1 MAENDDKSIVGL
13 NKHIADLNQNAGLQ
27 TIHSKKIAD
36 LTVKRNQMAAKAS
49 GLSEKQAGR
58 RQDYETNM
66 KASQNRQEE
75 AIKAGGKNAP
85 IALAEGRLQKKM
97 QRKEARALAF
107 QQFTSLQG
115 IKDGLGNLAKSMGGR
130 MKSGAKL
137 AAKGIGVLMLFALI
151 QTDTFKN
158 AVKLL
163 VGFISDFIGI
173 FTGETELTMAQTTM
187 ILGAA
192 VAAAIFFLVK
202 MGASIKTS
210 MLSFGTNYDTVFGK
224 KGALKKH
231 AGKLKSM
238 ASSAYTKVV
247 DALGIAFKFLFGKT
261 GFLRATMIPRL
272 GAMAASLM
280 AGAIPM
286 LASMGVAFM
295 GMLSSF
301 GAMLVPLLP
310 FIAIGA
316 AIAAIAYVIVRIFQ
330 GFMESFSGANE
341 QFGFFGGILAGFTSG
356 IKMILQDVMG
366 IIDSIFGF
374 FGFPD
379 LMDPI
384 MKAIDDFDVMNFV
397 GGIMDFFA
405 DIGAFITDGLASIG
419 LLFKAIGAGALAA
432 IKSPFSPIES
442 FNKAFDEVMSSGSE
456 GSDSEP
462 NLANIAKAGSGM
474 SGGEDDPAGLVAK
487 KQNEDMQMKRKE
499 EMMDDKRAVQ
509 INNNNVVNKGGDS
522 YSETRGGDVNV
533 HDQSGPAGAL
543 FAQH

>member
-49 GLSEKQAGR
+49 GLSEKEAGR

-137 AAKGIGVLMLFALI
+137 ALKGIGVLMLFALI

-173 FTGETELTMAQTTM
+173 FTGEGPGMNKATAV
-187 ILGAA
+187 LGIA
-192 VAAAIFFLVK
+192 VAAALVYMIK
-202 MGASIKTS
+202 MSSSIKN
-210 MLSFGTNYDTVFGK
+210 SFKAFGADYDNVFGK
-224 KGALKKH
+224 KGALKNH